1 MDTGSSSID
10 GRSTKT
16 SIYKLPALVQSMSGL
31 YKLRHD
37 SHVNSDQDKI
47 YLAAKELLRRLRIG
61 IKNGLISV
69 NRDSH
74 TISNLVSDALVLY
87 GDNKSSSSNSSEK
100 IKDSAQM
107 LRYMKRSLR
116 LDLTPNHFAGAIRVA
131 CVEEN
136 WKAASTLFLSQIDDF
151 AGMVP
156 MNVRGEALE
165 LGLYAVARS
174 KKDDPT
180 VTDDSL
186 SSEVFDIARCLAIVS
201 PMDLDGYMI
210 AAIKALGQIGEWRA
224 TTEFLKSNESM
235 GGVSVHFIILGNP

>member
-1 MDTGSSSID
+1 MSVSSLGGGYENGRGSSSNNDNYEKGDDIDGDSRRRRSGRMKSENEKVLNSSSSFTTRLSNSFREYMDTGSSSID

-87 GDNKSSSSNSSEK
+87 GDNKSSSSNS
-100 IKDSAQM
+100 
-107 LRYMKRSLR
+107 
-116 LDLTPNHFAGAIRVA
+116 H
-131 CVEEN
+131 
-136 WKAASTLFLSQIDDF
+136 
-151 AGMVP
+151 
-156 MNVRGEALE
+156 
-165 LGLYAVARS
+165 
-174 KKDDPT
+174 
-180 VTDDSL
+180 
-186 SSEVFDIARCLAIVS
+186 
-201 PMDLDGYMI
+201 
-210 AAIKALGQIGEWRA
+210 
-224 TTEFLKSNESM
+224 
-235 GGVSVHFIILGNP
+235 